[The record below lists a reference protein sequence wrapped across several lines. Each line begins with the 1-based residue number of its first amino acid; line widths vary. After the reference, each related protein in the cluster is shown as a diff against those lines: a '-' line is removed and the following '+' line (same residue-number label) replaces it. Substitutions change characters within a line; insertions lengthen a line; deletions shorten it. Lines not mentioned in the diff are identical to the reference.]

1 MKRIIFS
8 QYSSTVEDHTSVT
21 DYKRSQFNLYK
32 DRLVEKHKQYA
43 HICNSDYE
51 CFELANTDY
60 VDIQFL
66 KLLRFQELS
75 EKYDEVL
82 YLDLDVVPITKV
94 SFFEKFNLNNIC
106 AYNIQCELNSNHLY
120 WRNKDDSWHAMDMYS
135 KTCAKNAMLL
145 LNDLTGSDYCLNTGV
160 LGMNKST
167 VERVELSNKLNECKR
182 LFYEAKD
189 DNIYPSQMSRSWE
202 VNNEVVL
209 SYIAEKE
216 NIPIHNITLA
226 WNFILDHMIFKFSS
240 AAHMIHVV
248 NKRFEDYKIV

>member
-32 DRLVEKHKQYA
+32 DRLIEKQKQYA
-43 HICNSDYE
+43 RSCNVDYE
-51 CFELANTDY
+51 CFELTDTNY

-66 KLLRFQELS
+66 KLLRFEELS

-82 YLDLDVVPITKV
+82 YLDLDVIPITDL
-94 SFFEKFNLNNIC
+94 SFFDKLNLNNIC
-106 AYNIQCELNSNHLY
+106 GYNIQCELNSNQVY

-145 LNDLTGSDYCLNTGV
+145 LNDLKGNDYCLNTGV
-160 LGMNKST
+160 LGMNKSII
-167 VERVELSNKLNECKR
+167 ERVGLSNKLNACKE
-182 LFYEAKD
+182 LFYEAKE
-189 DNIYPSQMSRSWE
+189 DNIYPNQMSKSWE
-202 VNNEVVL
+202 VNNEVIL

-216 NIPIHNITLA
+216 DIPIHNIGLA
-226 WNFILDHMIFKFSS
+226 WNFILDHTIFKFSS

-248 NKRFEDYKIV
+248 NKRFEDYKCI